1 MKNDII
7 LKALEFYGM
16 EAVEGSTADPRLAEF
31 LERFFNKG
39 FDPETEAWC
48 SAFLNACCKA
58 VGSPLSGSPS
68 AISWLSAGIPTQKPE
83 MGDIAVFW
91 RESPQSGLGHVGIF
105 IRQDGNNIWVLGGD
119 ENYAVGI
126 LPFPASRSLGFRSLV
141 IA

>member
-1 MKNDII
+1 MYSDCFKKKKNNFNRRINMKNDII
-7 LKALEFYGM
+7 LKALEFDGM

-58 VGSPLSGSPS
+58 VGSPLSGSPR
-68 AISWLSAGIPTQKPE
+68 ALSWLSAGIPTQKPE

-91 RESPQSGLGHVGIF
+91 RESPYRFLLDF
-105 IRQDGNNIWVLGGD
+105 
-119 ENYAVGI
+119 
-126 LPFPASRSLGFRSLV
+126 
-141 IA
+141 